1 MPQESTVQIEAI
13 QASVSGLILPIGL
26 RIAHITFTSKSVSI
40 VPNPFIVDLSEPA
53 QIKAKI
59 TEKDL
64 QDHLQ
69 KTAPGGLRDFEVLLA
84 DGKVAVT
91 ATAKVV
97 FDVRATALCTL
108 QIEDSVRLN
117 VVLESVSVPMAY
129 NIVQNQLTKLNPLFD
144 ASTPPLKGTITGAEI
159 GEGEILLTMEV
170 SPSTV

>member
-1 MPQESTVQIEAI
+1 MPQESTVQVEAI

-26 RIAHITFTSKSVSI
+26 RIAHITITSKSLSI

-53 QIKAKI
+53 EIRAKI
-59 TEKDL
+59 AEKDL

-84 DGKVAVT
+84 DGKMAVT

-108 QIEDSVRLN
+108 HIEDSVRLN

-129 NIVQNQLTKLNPLFD
+129 NLVQNQLTKINPLFD
-144 ASTPPLKGTITGAEI
+144 CSTLPVKAKLTGAEI
-159 GEGEILLTMEV
+159 GQGEILLAMALL
-170 SPSTV
+170 PSKE